1 MPAGTELTQLSL
13 KRSQEGGLGKRAE
26 TGAPEGMVGR
36 HLEGLEGRTAAYCK
50 CLTVRTPEARL
61 PWARAGRRLAWE
73 TDVHK
78 CSAVRAGFPVW
89 VSGAVTDIS
98 FLTDYVVITV
108 ITFWCPLLEIFI
120 ASWVILLIPG
130 KAPKGLWHVC
140 LETHGQRVEQSFL
153 FHVKTLL

>member
-1 MPAGTELTQLSL
+1 MFSTVINLPWKVPMGQG
-13 KRSQEGGLGKRAE
+13 Q
-26 TGAPEGMVGR
+26 PVMVGR

-61 PWARAGRRLAWE
+61 PWARAGRRWAWE

-130 KAPKGLWHVC
+130 NALGPKGLVTC
-140 LETHGQRVEQSFL
+140 LLGNTWTESRTELPVSC
-153 FHVKTLL
+153 